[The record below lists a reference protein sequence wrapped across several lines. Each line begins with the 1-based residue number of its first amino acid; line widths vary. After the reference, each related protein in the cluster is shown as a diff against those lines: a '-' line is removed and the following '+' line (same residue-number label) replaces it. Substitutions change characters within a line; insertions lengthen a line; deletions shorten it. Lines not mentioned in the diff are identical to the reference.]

1 MLLGDLLTLRQLAL
15 PVKLVVFNNSVLGF
29 VELKMKAVGLLDYG
43 TDLVNPHFAQLAESA
58 ETFGVCVEKPE
69 ELRPALTRALA
80 HGGRALVKALV
91 NRQELSRPPT
101 ITLDQALGFS
111 LYMMRA
117 VLSGRG
123 DELIDL
129 VKTNLFR

>member
-1 MLLGDLLTLRQLAL
+1 
-15 PVKLVVFNNSVLGF
+15 VLV
-29 VELKMKAVGLLDYG
+29 
-43 TDLVNPHFAQLAESA
+43 H
-58 ETFGVCVEKPE
+58 
-69 ELRPALTRALA
+69 
-80 HGGRALVKALV
+80 
-91 NRQELSRPPT
+91 RQELSMPPT

-117 VLSGRG
+117 ALSGRG